1 MGYIVMSAKLRR
13 QGNYYERPE
22 FFAPLSYGIGD
33 EPSPEQLLR
42 RGRATLFASRS
53 EASAAIHATIKAATE
68 EGATWP
74 KKYGI
79 YLIEVENAPSNA
91 RVQALKQALEALE
104 YYLVFDTVEEAHL
117 FETVTVPEAIAAL
130 RQAIKEAEEAE
141 LKKLTS
147 LCDFL

>member
-22 FFAPLSYGIGD
+22 FFAPLSYGKD
-33 EPSPEQLLR
+33 DDPSPEQLLR
-42 RGRATLFASRS
+42 RGRATMFASRS
-53 EASAAIHATIKAATE
+53 EASAAIHATIKVAME

-91 RVQALKQALEALE
+91 
-104 YYLVFDTVEEAHL
+104 
-117 FETVTVPEAIAAL
+117 IAQGREQSERPAG
-130 RQAIKEAEEAE
+130 AEG
-141 LKKLTS
+141 
-147 LCDFL
+147 